1 MERSRTYLSGKGPLD
16 HRSCGFGE
24 AVHGRRKHYVG
35 SERDAVVIGRHNP
48 NLGVSFLRS
57 IDDPEHRRVGGRHDD
72 IRASRDQGL
81 GGGLGNGG
89 IGPRV
94 DVLLAESDVRVH
106 AARTEVE
113 SLGLAGQRGKLEPV
127 DTADLP
133 SFSNQCGDY
142 AGEKVGIVL
151 IDVDPTQIV
160 RCRSQHFL
168 RRVMGRKTYL
178 GVGEVRR
185 HLECRIHHGAVG
197 ED

>member
-1 MERSRTYLSGKGPLD
+1 MERSRTYLSGNGPLD
-16 HRSCGFGE
+16 HHGCGFGE

-57 IDDPEHRRVGGRHDD
+57 IDNPEHRRVGGRADD

-94 DVLLAESDVRVH
+94 DVLLAEFDVRIH
-106 AARTEVE
+106 AARTKVE

-133 SFSNQCGDY
+133 SLSNQCGNY
-142 AGEKVGIVL
+142 ACEKVGVVL
-151 IDVDPTQIV
+151 VNIDPTQIV
-160 RCRSQHFL
+160 RCRSQHI
-168 RRVMGRKTYL
+168 RAGVMGRKTYL

-185 HLECRIHHGAVG
+185 HLNRRIHHGAVG
-197 ED
+197 EE